1 MMNYW
6 YRTMAADT
14 SFRITLIAIS
24 SSGTLDGTFM
34 APDSTTI
41 ATDSD
46 QDSIQL
52 EIIISLTA
60 VLIIIR
66 DSTATLTTINDRN
79 DSTTTIPTTTTTDA
93 SSNREELLI
102 PLLPMAITFT
112 TTTTTTWTLIK
123 NLKTNGEVS
132 TNPAAITHSKLT
144 RVSTKN
150 VINCQ

>member
-1 MMNYW
+1 
-6 YRTMAADT
+6 MAADT

-41 ATDSD
+41 AADSD

-79 DSTTTIPTTTTTDA
+79 DSATTIA

-112 TTTTTTWTLIK
+112 TTTTTTWTLIR
-123 NLKTNGEVS
+123 NLITNGEVS